1 MIEFLYTNAWGAFIV
16 LLMFQIPFLIVFFHI
31 VNKKAFTDSAP
42 SNTKPEKYSVY
53 RYGWFALVLVV
64 FVVVNSAS
72 IKYMPTVVE
81 ANAAT
86 DKNVRDVEVTALS
99 WAFQF
104 SEREFKVG
112 ETVRFKAKSTD
123 TVHSFALHHPDGHLL
138 FTMMLIPGA
147 GTESALVHTF
157 AEPGEYTVRCLEY
170 CGIAHHAMKNT
181 FTVN

>member
-1 MIEFLYTNAWGAFIV
+1 MIEYLYTNAWGAFIV

-31 VNKKAFTDSAP
+31 VNKKAFIESKPGKTR
-42 SNTKPEKYSVY
+42 PEKYSYY
-53 RYGWFALVLVV
+53 RYSWIALVLVA

-81 ANAAT
+81 ANSAS
-86 DKNVRDVEVTALS
+86 DPNVKNVDVTASS

-104 SEREFKVG
+104 SEREFNVG

-123 TVHSFALHHPDGHLL
+123 TVHSFALHHPDGNLL
-138 FTMMLIPGA
+138 FTLMLVPGA
-147 GTESALVHTF
+147 GTESAVVHTF
-157 AEPGEYTVRCLEY
+157 TVPGEYTVRCLEY

-181 FTVN
+181 FTVM